1 MIVRLDLERRAPA
14 VAEIDDACVFAR
26 RHDHSWSSCR
36 QTFQM
41 NARRFVRAVLGP
53 HDREDSEFCKTRFT
67 TKQFLYSL
75 EFCLSEVMGGD
86 NFGRNHRK
94 FELSAVLCVS
104 RRSLRQKIL
113 LTQRSQRCA
122 ENRRVTNCYLS

>member
-41 NARRFVRAVLGP
+41 NARRFVRAVFRP
-53 HDREDSEFCKTRFT
+53 HDREDSEFSKTRFT
-67 TKQFLYSL
+67 AKQFLYSL
-75 EFCLSEVMGGD
+75 EFCLSEVMGG
-86 NFGRNHRK
+86 RSEEHTS
-94 FELSAVLCVS
+94 ELQS
-104 RRSLRQKIL
+104 RGLIS
-113 LTQRSQRCA
+113 
-122 ENRRVTNCYLS
+122 